1 MSTVVTT
8 RLSDDVLAMV
18 DAMAKSQDRS
28 RAWIVARLVEIA
40 ARKQAE
46 LDAFIQVGEDSIERG
61 DFYTQEEMEDW
72 VEERIAARRLPVA
85 AE

>member
-46 LDAFIQVGEDSIERG
+46 LDAFIQVGIDSIERG
-61 DFYTQEEMEDW
+61 DFYTQEEMEHW